1 MIMQQ
6 STDFKN
12 LENTKS
18 IENKAQ
24 AQTDDSQ
31 LEPQGRVLNL
41 LNQQYLSVKNLNF
54 YYGDS
59 KTLHDINASFAQNK
73 ITALIGPSGSGKS
86 TLLRTLNRI
95 YELYPKQKATGQIL
109 LQGQNVLEKNI
120 DLNQLRKE
128 IGMVFQKPTPF
139 PMSIF
144 DNIAFAIKLH
154 EKLPKAELQ
163 LRVEEAL
170 KQAAL
175 WDEVKDKLQQQGTR
189 LSGGQQQRLCI
200 ARTLAVKPKIL
211 LLDEPTSALD
221 PISTK
226 KIEGLLTELKTQY
239 TIVMVTHNLKQ
250 AERLSDSTMFM
261 INGELVEYAPTNV
274 FFNAPKDPRTVDYI
288 HNE

>member
-1 MIMQQ
+1 MQQ
-6 STDFKN
+6 SIEFKN
-12 LENTKS
+12 LENKA
-18 IENKAQ
+18 KAQ
-24 AQTDDSQ
+24 IDNTQFESHR
-31 LEPQGRVLNL
+31 RVLNL
-41 LNQQYLSVKNLNF
+41 PNQQYLAVKNLNF

-154 EKLPKAELQ
+154 EKLAKAQLQ
-163 LRVEEAL
+163 QRVEEAL

-226 KIEGLLTELKTQY
+226 KIERLLTELKTQY

-261 INGELVEYAPTNV
+261 INGELVEYAPTDV
-274 FFNAPKDPRTVDYI
+274 FFNTPKDPRTVDYI